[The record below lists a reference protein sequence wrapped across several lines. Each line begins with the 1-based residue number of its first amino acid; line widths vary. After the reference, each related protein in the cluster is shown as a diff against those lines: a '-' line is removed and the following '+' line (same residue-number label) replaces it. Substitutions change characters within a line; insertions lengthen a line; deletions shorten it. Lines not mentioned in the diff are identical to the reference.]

1 MTTDYAPIYA
11 NNVVWRRGESTKP
24 PPPLRH
30 KTPPQAGQRAGTGA
44 PQSGH
49 AQISQTKGNRTPL
62 RAAGTHEP
70 QRPKRKARNQRRSR
84 AVTSELRLEQNV
96 ESGQDYRRQ
105 RRGEGEW
112 VYRQA
117 GRQKTTMRRKPER
130 RMAGPEDTVER
141 HGFALGWW

>member
-44 PQSGH
+44 LQSGH

-62 RAAGTHEP
+62 RAAGSPEP
-70 QRPKRKARNQRRSR
+70 TSPRGQKRKARNQRRSR

-96 ESGQDYRRQ
+96 ESG
-105 RRGEGEW
+105 
-112 VYRQA
+112 
-117 GRQKTTMRRKPER
+117 
-130 RMAGPEDTVER
+130 
-141 HGFALGWW
+141 